1 MRKILPLAVFS
12 LVVLLGSLPLSRLD
26 SVATASVRSVAT
38 ASVRSV
44 SVRSVAVRPVT
55 TTKKRTVTTKR
66 KTVTTRKAGTRTTVA
81 RVAVA
86 KTVPALVVETAVT
99 PTTPANPVPTGVPVV
114 AVPAVVA
121 VPVVPVT
128 VPATDAVGNPG
139 AADSTVPGA
148 TTTAAPQT
156 TTTAPYP
163 AGANPPTRATAASMD
178 PYRGLGTWVD
188 SFDWTVQKGGKT
200 PRVSAATVDVMAATG
215 VQTIFIQASRYDSAD
230 VSEPERLLPII
241 SRAHELGLF
250 VVAWYLPTF
259 VDVNADLR
267 RTVAIANLDVDG
279 ISIDIEARNVA
290 NVPERNRRLI
300 SYSQSLRTL
309 LPGRFIANNIVQP
322 NILDAVANLW
332 PTEYGKGPAGIA
344 SYWAPFPYVEIAPFY
359 DFWMIQNYW
368 TQRSA
373 GGGWRDSYKIS
384 IDNATRLRS
393 VLGRPDLPI
402 QLIGGVGDK
411 PMTTNDLAGMLQANR
426 DVGGTGLS
434 FYDWLVT
441 PKTWWPTFWNARSI
455 APGQSVDARFVPVAP
470 PVYVAPAQPVLL
482 PPTTTIPAPTVPPA
496 VAVAPTVPALPTV
509 PASLTTPGPTTTPPA
524 TLILVG

>member
-1 MRKILPLAVFS
+1 MRKMLPLAVFS
-12 LVVLLGSLPLSRLD
+12 LVVLLGSLSLSGLD
-26 SVATASVRSVAT
+26 SAASAVTVRSVT
-38 ASVRSV
+38 VRS
-44 SVRSVAVRPVT
+44 VT
-55 TTKKRTVTTKR
+55 TTKRRTVTTKR
-66 KTVTTRKAGTRTTVA
+66 KTVATRKAGTKITVP

-86 KTVPALVVETAVT
+86 KTVPALVVDGALT
-99 PTTPANPVPTGVPVV
+99 PTTPANPVTTGVPVV
-114 AVPAVVA
+114 AV
-121 VPVVPVT
+121 VPVVPVVPAVPVT

-148 TTTAAPQT
+148 TTAPVSQT

-178 PYRGLGTWVD
+178 PYRGLGTWAD

-230 VSEPERLLPII
+230 ISEPERLLPII

-250 VVAWYLPTF
+250 VVVWYLPTF
-259 VDVNADLR
+259 TDVNADLR

-309 LPGRFIANNIVQP
+309 LPGRFISNNIVQP

-344 SYWAPFPYVEIAPFY
+344 SYWTPFPYVEIAPFY

-393 VLGRPDLPI
+393 VLGRPDLPL

-455 APGQSVDARFVPVAP
+455 APGQSVDARFVPAAP

-482 PPTTTIPAPTVPPA
+482 PPTTTIPGLTVPPA
-496 VAVAPTVPALPTV
+496 VVVAPTVPAPPTV
-509 PASLTTPGPTTTPPA
+509 PASLTTPVSTAASTTPPA